1 MKEKISVKTLYLLGI
16 ITIGLIG
23 LGLGSTYAMFTAS
36 AEIDNPI
43 SLNANLN
50 SEDDIIETIELEL
63 EPNDIRV
70 AVINLNNTSNTTLNY
85 ASFYITKSNDIEVG
99 VTHNFTDTAVPTGS
113 IENGTTKKVYI
124 QIKNNGSNYVVGFPN
139 SSLSKVLNILEEN
152 RINYIVIEDNCVIDK
167 YKTNKN
173 RYSEYIVDLT
183 KLIYINMKIESIYK
197 KLQNNI
203 LNNNIEKILLEI
215 EELL

>member
-1 MKEKISVKTLYLLGI
+1 MKLIDTYNNYKIKYKEYVVLLKSGI
-16 ITIGLIG
+16 F
-23 LGLGSTYAMFTAS
+23 YECF
-36 AEIDNPI
+36 N
-43 SLNANLN
+43 
-50 SEDDIIETIELEL
+50 DDIGIMYSLF
-63 EPNDIRV
+63 
-70 AVINLNNTSNTTLNY
+70 SY
-85 ASFYITKSNDIEVG
+85 K
-99 VTHNFTDTAVPTGS
+99 
-113 IENGTTKKVYI
+113 
-124 QIKNNGSNYVVGFPN
+124 IKNNGSNYVVGFPN